1 MQLSQVSSSATLDVS
16 KVIPPANVPDQ
27 EKAALA
33 QPDVPEGGFT
43 AWMTVAGSWLILFC
57 TFGYLNAFGVFQD
70 YYVREYMTNKDE
82 RPPTIP
88 LDDIRDIMDR
98 LHPAL
103 SFVHDGGFSPET
115 PWPS

>member
-1 MQLSQVSSSATLDVS
+1 MQSSQASSSETLGQPRVT
-16 KVIPPANVPDQ
+16 PAANKSDQ

-70 YYVREYMTNKDE
+70 YYVRDYMTNK
-82 RPPTIP
+82 
-88 LDDIRDIMDR
+88 
-98 LHPAL
+98 A
-103 SFVHDGGFSPET
+103 
-115 PWPS
+115 